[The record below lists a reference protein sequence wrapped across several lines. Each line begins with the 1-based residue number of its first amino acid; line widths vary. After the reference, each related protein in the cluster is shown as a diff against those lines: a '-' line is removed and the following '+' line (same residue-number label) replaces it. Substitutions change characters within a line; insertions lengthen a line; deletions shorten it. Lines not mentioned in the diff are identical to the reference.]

1 MSSLSARQKQ
11 THSGSDICTSF
22 YIDKLLTQSM
32 YSLQKNSL
40 SHNSAKA
47 PEHDEDSDKD
57 TVMIIVIMLR
67 HISFTMKC

>member
-40 SHNSAKA
+40 SPNPAKA
-47 PEHDEDSDKD
+47 PEHDEYSDTD
-57 TVMIIVIMLR
+57 IVIR
-67 HISFTMKC
+67 I